1 MSIYAKEIGKD
12 LAIIGPVSTVEYANT
27 KPLLKLTAGANVV
40 TIDFVKSE
48 FDGVKI
54 FSKRGKEMEFSPLT
68 NDTNPPYID
77 TLTNIDAAKAELRE
91 YYAIYILN
99 DEPVGKES
107 EVYKITV

>member
-1 MSIYAKEIGKD
+1 MILKISPFFILSIY
-12 LAIIGPVSTVEYANT
+12 
-27 KPLLKLTAGANVV
+27 LTHALPGDVIFFA
-40 TIDFVKSE
+40 KSE

-54 FSKRGKEMEFSPLT
+54 FSKRGKETEFSPLT

>member
-1 MSIYAKEIGKD
+1 
-12 LAIIGPVSTVEYANT
+12 
-27 KPLLKLTAGANVV
+27 
-40 TIDFVKSE
+40 
-48 FDGVKI
+48 
-54 FSKRGKEMEFSPLT
+54 MEFSPLT